1 METIKPIELEAIE
14 TVPGLSRAEW
24 LEHVEAFMIDEGMYT
39 LYEAEVLMLALIRE
53 GRLERL
59 TQCL

>member
-1 METIKPIELEAIE
+1 METIKTIELEAIE

-24 LEHVEAFMIDEGMYT
+24 LEHVKAFMIDEGMYT

-53 GRLERL
+53 GRLERP

>member
-1 METIKPIELEAIE
+1 MKTIELEAIE
-14 TVPGLSRAEW
+14 TAPGLSRAEW

-39 LYEAEVLMLALIRE
+39 LDEAEVLMLALIRE
-53 GRLERL
+53 GRLERP